1 MGVLRGHLR
10 GCHPSGGFGRRE
22 NLSEDGS
29 AKLDLSGPRGDGA
42 PGPAERE
49 TDELGATDVGGA
61 SPALVDLVLEL
72 DEEAALRLRSGR
84 RPRGAFGT
92 GAQISMS
99 GDDGV
104 GPGTAGGACDPV
116 GHAVSYD
123 EGGPA
128 VGPRAE
134 VTPGGA
140 LGRGATGSKDAKP
153 ELELSGPS
161 RGLGD
166 GVTCPAERDVA
177 GASGHALAELVIE
190 LEEHAALRLRSGRR
204 GTGAQIQVTGD
215 EVVGPGTGRHP
226 VGCVTSSDEGGPAAG
241 PRAEVTPGS
250 RRAPKHS
257 QGPPG
262 GAETEAGAE
271 PAAALPDEGQR
282 RARD

>member
-1 MGVLRGHLR
+1 MRASHSS
-10 GCHPSGGFGRRE
+10 SGGFGRRE

-72 DEEAALRLRSGR
+72 DEQAALRLRSGR

-92 GAQISMS
+92 GAQVSMS

-104 GPGTAGGACDPV
+104 GPGTAGGACDRV

-177 GASGHALAELVIE
+177 AASRHALAELVIE
-190 LEEHAALRLRSGRR
+190 LEEHAAIRR

-215 EVVGPGTGRHP
+215 EVEEPGTDRDAM
-226 VGCVTSSDEGGPAAG
+226 GCVTASAEGGQATG

-250 RRAPKHS
+250 RRVPQHS

-271 PAAALPDEGQR
+271 PAASLPDEGQR
-282 RARD
+282 RSRD